1 MAAVFVVVA
10 ASLTFPDPASAA
22 ASFDQ
27 SRDISSLPYLG
38 QFEFGQHDVKGHV
51 YQVCTYDH
59 EVYEVDEMDWRIT
72 YECTPTN
79 EPAFLTTLPD

>member
-1 MAAVFVVVA
+1 MAAVFLLAA

-38 QFEFGQHDVKGHV
+38 QLEFGQHDVKGHV
-51 YQVCTYDH
+51 YQVSHTQ
-59 EVYEVDEMDWRIT
+59 RT
-72 YECTPTN
+72 
-79 EPAFLTTLPD
+79 

>member
-1 MAAVFVVVA
+1 MAAVFVLVA
-10 ASLTFPDPASAA
+10 ASFIFFFILPDPAA

-38 QFEFGQHDVKGHV
+38 KFEFGQHDVKGHV
-51 YQVCTYDH
+51 YQVHTSTTH
-59 EVYEVDEMDWRIT
+59 ECMHIH
-72 YECTPTN
+72 TN

>member
-10 ASLTFPDPASAA
+10 SSLTFPDPASAA

-51 YQVCTYDH
+51 YQVS
-59 EVYEVDEMDWRIT
+59 
-72 YECTPTN
+72 
-79 EPAFLTTLPD
+79 LTQRTR

>member
-1 MAAVFVVVA
+1 MVLNCDLSVSSRDLPQNVAAVFVVVA
-10 ASLTFPDPASAA
+10 ASFTFPDPASAA

-51 YQVCTYDH
+51 YQVS
-59 EVYEVDEMDWRIT
+59 
-72 YECTPTN
+72 
-79 EPAFLTTLPD
+79 LTQRTD